1 MKRTTVSLPDD
12 LAWLLER
19 EAKRHDTSASEI
31 VRKALTHHFG
41 LDSTEPRHI
50 PFAKLGRSGYTDTSE
65 RFDEILA
72 AEWPKHIG
80 VDERS
85 G

>member
-31 VRKALTHHFG
+31 VRQALTHHFG
-41 LDSTEPRHI
+41 IKPEGTRRL
-50 PFAKLGRSGYTDTSE
+50 PFANLGHYEGPRRAADMEQILRDEWRTDRT
-65 RFDEILA
+65 RD
-72 AEWPKHIG
+72 
-80 VDERS
+80 R
-85 G
+85 